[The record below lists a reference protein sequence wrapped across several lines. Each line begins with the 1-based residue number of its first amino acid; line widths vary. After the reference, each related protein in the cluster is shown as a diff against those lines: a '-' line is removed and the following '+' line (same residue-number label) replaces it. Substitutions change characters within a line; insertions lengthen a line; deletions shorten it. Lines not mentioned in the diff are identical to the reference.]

1 MEIFWPLFVVFIV
14 FVSVYASY
22 QVIPEANVRLVERL
36 GKYQRTLRP
45 GIRFIIPFFEKIKVP
60 DITTYDKDPASPEEA
75 KSKMRFLV
83 NSKGDIPQ
91 YEIIMDPP
99 EIDAISKDNS
109 IVFPDSLL
117 YFRIVEPVKAVYE
130 IENLGIGI
138 YKLLETTLRQE
149 IGIMNS
155 DDIIAGRESIG
166 SKLKNALEEATAAWG
181 TVITRV
187 EIEEIRFDPE
197 VTQALSDQRAAELK
211 GRADV
216 VANERQKE
224 AAIVESEGIKQSAII
239 RAEGEKQAKVL
250 AAEARFEEEKLEAE
264 ADFLKASRALE
275 GQAKGTEALA
285 EALEKNPTAIVS
297 LEALKAQ
304 IDVAAAI
311 GKSDNTLIIPETTA
325 GLFGAIK
332 SIEKIMQ
339 VKADDKKK

>member
-22 QVIPEANVRLVERL
+22 QVIPEANIRLVERL

-166 SKLKNALEEATAAWG
+166 SKLKNYM
-181 TVITRV
+181 
-187 EIEEIRFDPE
+187 
-197 VTQALSDQRAAELK
+197 TQK
-211 GRADV
+211 MW
-216 VANERQKE
+216 K
-224 AAIVESEGIKQSAII
+224 
-239 RAEGEKQAKVL
+239 
-250 AAEARFEEEKLEAE
+250 
-264 ADFLKASRALE
+264 
-275 GQAKGTEALA
+275 
-285 EALEKNPTAIVS
+285 
-297 LEALKAQ
+297 
-304 IDVAAAI
+304 
-311 GKSDNTLIIPETTA
+311 
-325 GLFGAIK
+325 
-332 SIEKIMQ
+332 
-339 VKADDKKK
+339 